1 MTITSNKTS
10 SMTMP
15 SLTIYDAD
23 IPRLDGEVA
32 IITGEFLS
40 RFSSKVNV
48 AHFIIPF
55 TGGASGIGLAAVRI
69 LAAKGAEVFVLDLTE
84 PDINTIPS
92 PSEGEPVLPEKARFI
107 QCDVT
112 SWADLRK
119 AFDKTV
125 YEAGRIDIA
134 ISNAGVS
141 EEHDYFTDQF
151 DESGNLLEPEFEVID
166 VNFRAVV
173 SFVKLAV
180 SQMRKQRK
188 AGDKKTGRIVVTSS
202 ATAYAPEHNLPVYS
216 ASKLAVSFSC
226 PWSRLRELTG
236 YQTIGLMRG
245 LRSALIMDD
254 ITINAVAPA
263 ATITKLLPQVL
274 AKPLMAAGLPVSS
287 AEFVGRALVYSA
299 TAQQNKRVEDYGKD
313 APTTDGKG
321 SWNGRTILTLGD
333 RYTEVEEPHAELR
346 RYWLGWE
353 NTTLTRAQQAAT
365 DFRQF

>member
-1 MTITSNKTS
+1 
-10 SMTMP
+10 MP

-40 RFSSKVNV
+40 KVSLKVNV
-48 AHFIIPF
+48 AHFIIIF

-69 LAAKGAEVFVLDLTE
+69 LAAKGAKVFVLDLAE

-92 PSEGEPVLPEKARFI
+92 PSEGEPVLPEKAKFI

-112 SWADLRK
+112 SWVDLRK
-119 AFDKTV
+119 AFEKTV

-151 DESGNLLEPEFEVID
+151 DESGNLLEPVFEVID

-216 ASKLAVSFSC
+216 AS
-226 PWSRLRELTG
+226 
-236 YQTIGLMRG
+236 
-245 LRSALIMDD
+245 
-254 ITINAVAPA
+254 
-263 ATITKLLPQVL
+263 
-274 AKPLMAAGLPVSS
+274 
-287 AEFVGRALVYSA
+287 
-299 TAQQNKRVEDYGKD
+299 
-313 APTTDGKG
+313 
-321 SWNGRTILTLGD
+321 
-333 RYTEVEEPHAELR
+333 
-346 RYWLGWE
+346 
-353 NTTLTRAQQAAT
+353 
-365 DFRQF
+365 

>member
-48 AHFIIPF
+48 AHFIILF

-166 VNFRAVV
+166 VNFCAVV

-216 ASKLAVSFSC
+216 ASKLA
-226 PWSRLRELTG
+226 
-236 YQTIGLMRG
+236 TIGLMRG

-365 DFRQF
+365 DFRKF